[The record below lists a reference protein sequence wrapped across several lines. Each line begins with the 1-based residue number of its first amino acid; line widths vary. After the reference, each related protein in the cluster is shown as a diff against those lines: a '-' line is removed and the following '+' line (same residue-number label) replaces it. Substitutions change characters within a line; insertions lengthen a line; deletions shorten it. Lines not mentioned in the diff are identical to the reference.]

1 MAIPNI
7 RIKFQIDQSFR
18 KDFHRLADD
27 MQKKIARSAVRAAL
41 KPIETNLKA
50 ELLANAQHARLQ
62 SEENGGIVS
71 IDPQSTGA
79 TLRAVRSKLA
89 SSKRA
94 RHRFYGVVG
103 VDKNHIEYLN
113 TNVRPMD
120 SSNGRYQQIYTG
132 KVRGLGKHGT
142 ITYYRSK
149 SAQPR
154 EVMTYSKRKF
164 GVRPDSMKNKNRY
177 KRPSKYW
184 HIFLRGARGVDS
196 RGKWAGKRKHN
207 WSGNDLLL
215 KVVTRHRATALFIFH
230 QKIAEGIKQATK

>member
-1 MAIPNI
+1 MATPNI

-18 KDFHRLADD
+18 RDFQRLADA

-41 KPIETNLKA
+41 KPIEASLKA
-50 ELLANAQHARLQ
+50 ELLANAQHARLE
-62 SEENGGIVS
+62 SEENGGITS

-89 SSKRA
+89 RSKRA
-94 RHRFYGVVG
+94 PHRFYGVVG

-113 TNVRPMD
+113 SKVKPMD
-120 SSNGRYQQIYTG
+120 SNNGRYQQIYTG
-132 KVRGLGKHGT
+132 RVRGLGKHGT

-149 SAQPR
+149 SAQPK
-154 EVMTYSKRKF
+154 EVITYSKRKF
-164 GVRPDSMKNKNRY
+164 GVNPDSLKNRNRY

-196 RGKWAGKRKHN
+196 RGPWAGRRKHN

-215 KVVTRHRATALFIFH
+215 KVVTRHRSTALFIFR
-230 QKIAEGIKQATK
+230 QKIEEGIKQGLK